1 MRVPCLPTGR
11 DSSRGHKKIMM
22 NEPQKPKEQFIIELD
37 ELFKKYELR
46 RMRDSFFERTAI
58 LIIAAAG
65 LIAALAWE
73 DALKQLFKDIFGEIS
88 TTTEKIFYS
97 LVVTG
102 IAVLISLSLG
112 KAIKKRVTKNNLDS
126 RN

>member
-1 MRVPCLPTGR
+1 
-11 DSSRGHKKIMM
+11 MM